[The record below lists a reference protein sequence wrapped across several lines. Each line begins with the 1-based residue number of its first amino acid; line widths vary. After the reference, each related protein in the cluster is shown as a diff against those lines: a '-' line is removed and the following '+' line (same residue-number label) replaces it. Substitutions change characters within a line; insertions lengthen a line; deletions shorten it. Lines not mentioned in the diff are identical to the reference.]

1 MEDSPK
7 TYVDYVS
14 KNKWMRERE
23 GIERGNKWMNEKDY
37 IGMNQ
42 GIVINEATDGGRAVP
57 LSSCEVRTLLLTG

>member
-23 GIERGNKWMNEKDY
+23 GIEREE
-37 IGMNQ
+37 
-42 GIVINEATDGGRAVP
+42 INE
-57 LSSCEVRTLLLTG
+57 